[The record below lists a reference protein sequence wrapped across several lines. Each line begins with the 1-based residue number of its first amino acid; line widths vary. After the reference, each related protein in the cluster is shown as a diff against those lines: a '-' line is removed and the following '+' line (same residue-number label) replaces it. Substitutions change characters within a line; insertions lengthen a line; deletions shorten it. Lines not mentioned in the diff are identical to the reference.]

1 MAQKTQE
8 SHSVSIVD
16 DDQAVRDAIGNL
28 LDSAGLDVEAFAS
41 AEEFVNSDRPKDE
54 FCLILDVRLRL
65 PNMSGLEL
73 QRYLSDRARPVPIIF
88 ITGHA
93 DAAVRE
99 QAMRDGALGFFY
111 KPFDSEALLNAV
123 CSVLK

>member
-16 DDQAVRDAIGNL
+16 DDQAVRDALGNL

-54 FCLILDVRLRL
+54 FCLILDVRL

-73 QRYLSDRARPVPIIF
+73 QRNLSDRARPVPIIF

>member
-1 MAQKTQE
+1 MLQKTQK

-16 DDQAVRDAIGNL
+16 DDQAVRHALGNF
-28 LDSAGLDVEAFAS
+28 LDSAGLNVEAFAS
-41 AEEFVNSDRPKDE
+41 AEDFVNSDHPKDE
-54 FCLILDVRLRL
+54 CCLILDIRL

-73 QRYLSDRARPVPIIF
+73 QRYLSDRVRPVPIIF
-88 ITGHA
+88 MTGHA

-99 QAMRDGALGFFY
+99 QAMRDGALGFFH

>member
-16 DDQAVRDAIGNL
+16 DDRAVRDAIGNL

-41 AEEFVNSDRPKDE
+41 AEEFVNSDRPKDD
-54 FCLILDVRLRL
+54 FCLILDVRL

>member
-16 DDQAVRDAIGNL
+16 DDQAVRDALGNL

-54 FCLILDVRLRL
+54 FCLILDVRL

>member
-1 MAQKTQE
+1 MAQETQE

-16 DDQAVRDAIGNL
+16 DDQAVRDALGNL

-54 FCLILDVRLRL
+54 FCLILDVRL

-99 QAMRDGALGFFY
+99 QAMRDGALGFFH